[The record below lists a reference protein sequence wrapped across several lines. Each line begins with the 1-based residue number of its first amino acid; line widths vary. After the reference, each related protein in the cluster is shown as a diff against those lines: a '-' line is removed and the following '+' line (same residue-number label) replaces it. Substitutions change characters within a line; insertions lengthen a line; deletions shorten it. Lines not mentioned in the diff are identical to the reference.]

1 MQRKPAAMGVAGLW
15 REVQAGAAA
24 GGGGGG
30 GVRALG
36 GAGEGHAALLAEL
49 EGRVVAVDLALWSC
63 HATAADP
70 GQMFI
75 RGRHLVGA
83 AGAAV
88 KLAVERA
95 THLLR
100 HGAVPLGVVE
110 GITPAAKADAVC
122 RRGGRAPAVS
132 SAAPRLTQA
141 ARISRAMAAALQA
154 MGLPVVQA
162 PGEAEAFC
170 AALVEIGVADCV
182 ASDDVDACIYGAP
195 AVFRD
200 LHVYVNCPEKS
211 RAVLVTRGGF
221 LEALGL
227 DSGLEADAARAALG
241 VVAALAGHDYNGKGR
256 RGIGPKKAAALVRQ
270 AAPDFETVLS
280 DSDGTLACYRELDRQ
295 WRGALSAAEKV
306 KRDGVATSW
315 SRPDAVRLQA
325 ALRSGETGLPW
336 GVEQCRLNLL
346 PLLLQ
351 WDLEHGRAPGGAK
364 HQEFALKELRRVNRR
379 SGTAGIRPWTYE
391 VVACPA
397 PRRGEIPS
405 ALRDDVELLNSARD
419 RPKLRH
425 LVRMSLV
432 RRHYPEVE
440 ARFEEE
446 CRYKGQKGSKRSNK
460 ERPPD
465 QRTLLELLPRA
476 RPARVRKVAA
486 EREVVLGEEGV
497 GKGGRSRPDAAAARK
512 RCVAMG
518 LLAKDSLDSKRCGP
532 AADVIDLTEATP
544 SPPQATGQAA
554 RRAETIDL
562 SDS

>member
-1 MQRKPAAMGVAGLW
+1 MW
-15 REVQAGAAA
+15 REVQAGAAE
-24 GGGGGG
+24 GGGG
-30 GVRALG
+30 GVRVLG
-36 GAGEGHAALLAEL
+36 GPGEGHAALLAEL

-110 GITPAAKADAVC
+110 GITPAAKASTVC
-122 RRGGRAPAVS
+122 RRQGQAPSVSGG
-132 SAAPRLTQA
+132 APRFTQA
-141 ARISRAMAAALQA
+141 ARITRAMASALQA

-170 AALVEIGVADCV
+170 AALVEAGVADCV
-182 ASDDVDACIYGAP
+182 ATDDIDACIYGAP
-195 AVFRD
+195 AVLRD
-200 LHVYVNCPEKS
+200 LHAYVSCPEKS

-227 DSGLEADAARAALG
+227 DSGLEAGAARAALASL
-241 VVAALAGHDYNGKGR
+241 AALAGHDYHGKGR
-256 RGIGPKKAAALVRQ
+256 RGIGPKKAAKLVRL
-270 AAPDFETVLS
+270 AAPDFEAVLS
-280 DSDGTLACYRELDRQ
+280 DSDGTLACYKELDRQ
-295 WRGALSAAEKV
+295 WRGALAAAEKV
-306 KRDGVATSW
+306 KEDEVTTSW

-351 WDLEHGRAPGGAK
+351 WDLEQGRATGGAK
-364 HQEFALKELRRVNRR
+364 HQEFALKELRRVNGR
-379 SGTAGIRPWTYE
+379 SGTAGIRPWMYE
-391 VVACPA
+391 VVVCPA
-397 PRRGEIPS
+397 PRRGEISS
-405 ALRDDVELLNSARD
+405 ALRDDVELLNSTQE

-432 RRHYPEVE
+432 RQHYPEIE
-440 ARFEEE
+440 ARFEEQRRDKTGAKRLNRE
-446 CRYKGQKGSKRSNK
+446 RLPGQRTISELFPRT
-460 ERPPD
+460 RPPRMREAED
-465 QRTLLELLPRA
+465 K
-476 RPARVRKVAA
+476 RK
-486 EREVVLGEEGV
+486 EVPGLGGV
-497 GKGGRSRPDAAAARK
+497 GKDARSRPDAAAARK
-512 RCVAMG
+512 RCVEMG
-518 LLAKDSLDSKRCGP
+518 LLAKDCLDSKRRGT
-532 AADVIDLTEATP
+532 AADVIDLTGATP
-544 SPPQATGQAA
+544 SPRQATSQAA
-554 RRAETIDL
+554 GRAETIDL

>member
-1 MQRKPAAMGVAGLW
+1 M
-15 REVQAGAAA
+15 QAGAGAA

-30 GVRALG
+30 GGVVRVLG
-36 GAGEGHAALLAEL
+36 GPGAGHAALLAEL

-63 HATAADP
+63 HATAADS

-110 GITPAAKADAVC
+110 GITPAAKASTVC
-122 RRGGRAPAVS
+122 RRQGQVPSVSGG
-132 SAAPRLTQA
+132 APRITQA
-141 ARISRAMAAALQA
+141 ARITRAMASALQA

-170 AALVEIGVADCV
+170 AALVEVGVADCV
-182 ASDDVDACIYGAP
+182 ATDDIDACIYGAP
-195 AVFRD
+195 AVLRD
-200 LHVYVNCPEKS
+200 LHAYVSCPEKS

-227 DSGLEADAARAALG
+227 DSGLEAGAARAALG
-241 VVAALAGHDYNGKGR
+241 SLAALVGHDYHGKGR
-256 RGIGPKKAAALVRQ
+256 RGIGPKKAAKLVRL
-270 AAPDFETVLS
+270 AAPDFEAVLS
-280 DSDGTLACYRELDRQ
+280 DSDGTLACYKELGRQ
-295 WRGALSAAEKV
+295 WRGALAAAEKV
-306 KRDGVATSW
+306 KEDEVTTSW

-351 WDLEHGRAPGGAK
+351 WDLEQGRAPGGAK
-364 HQEFALKELRRVNRR
+364 HREFALKELRRVNGR
-379 SGTAGIRPWTYE
+379 SGTAGIRPWMYE
-391 VVACPA
+391 VVVCPA
-397 PRRGEIPS
+397 SRRGEVSS
-405 ALRDDVELLNSARD
+405 ALRDDVELLNSAHE

-432 RRHYPEVE
+432 RRHYPEIE
-440 ARFEEE
+440 ARFEEQRRIE
-446 CRYKGQKGSKRSNK
+446 KRGKKGPKLWNDAPLSG
-460 ERPPD
+460 
-465 QRTLLELLPRA
+465 QRTLSEVFSRT
-476 RPARVRKVAA
+476 RPPPVREA
-486 EREVVLGEEGV
+486 EDKRKEVPGLGEV
-497 GKGGRSRPDAAAARK
+497 GKDPRSRPDAAAARK
-512 RCVAMG
+512 RCVGMG
-518 LLAKDSLDSKRCGP
+518 LLAKDCLESKRRGT
-532 AADVIDLTEATP
+532 AFDVIDLTVATP
-544 SPPQATGQAA
+544 SPPQTTSQPPG
-554 RRAETIDL
+554 RAETIDL